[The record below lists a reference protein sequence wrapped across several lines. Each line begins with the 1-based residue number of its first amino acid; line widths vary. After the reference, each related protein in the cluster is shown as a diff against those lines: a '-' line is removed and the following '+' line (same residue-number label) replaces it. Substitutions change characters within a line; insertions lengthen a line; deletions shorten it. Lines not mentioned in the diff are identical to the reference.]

1 MIGAQLRNVA
11 ILATF
16 AISCCSSS
24 CSDAGEARA
33 EDRWLSP
40 ELASREFGLE
50 ISRVTIQSG
59 QIMGAVKN
67 ASTRGYGSAD
77 LLVHIYDPQGARLKQ
92 QIIII
97 RNLWAGETVRI
108 NETVVYLTRA
118 EQKGATAEVKAV
130 NVQP

>member
-1 MIGAQLRNVA
+1 
-11 ILATF
+11 
-16 AISCCSSS
+16 
-24 CSDAGEARA
+24 
-33 EDRWLSP
+33 
-40 ELASREFGLE
+40 
-50 ISRVTIQSG
+50 
-59 QIMGAVKN
+59 MGAVKN

-92 QIIII
+92 RIIII